1 MGVAAAAALAPYVRS
16 MSVYDITGPPGVH
29 LGLPSTQVSVVLPVD
44 DPLDVA
50 WSGDPGS
57 RQRSWQ
63 SVSGLHTRPAHIRHG
78 GRMAGVC
85 LGLTPAGARAL
96 LGVPAGALAGT
107 LVELDDVDRSFR
119 TLPERLAT
127 TPSSGWGAAVGR
139 ALLEA
144 LERRE
149 ARAPRAE
156 VGRALALLTR
166 GAAVSAVASDV
177 GLTRRHLGELVRVET
192 GVTPQRWRQLA
203 RFQRSQPMVA
213 AGRRLADVAAAC
225 GYADQAH
232 LAREWRE
239 LAGCSPT
246 AWRRQELPIVQDMAA
261 SRQQDGEA

>member
-1 MGVAAAAALAPYVRS
+1 
-16 MSVYDITGPPGVH
+16 
-29 LGLPSTQVSVVLPVD
+29 
-44 DPLDVA
+44 
-50 WSGDPGS
+50 
-57 RQRSWQ
+57 
-63 SVSGLHTRPAHIRHG
+63 
-78 GRMAGVC
+78 AGVC

-96 LGVPAGALAGT
+96 LGVPAAALAGT
-107 LVELDDVDRSFR
+107 LAELDDADRSFR
-119 TLPERLAT
+119 TPPERLAT
-127 TPSSGWGAAVGR
+127 TPYSGWGAAVGR
-139 ALLEA
+139 ALLQA
-144 LERRE
+144 LARRE
-149 ARAPRAE
+149 ERAPRAE
-156 VGRALALLTR
+156 VGRALALLTRR

-192 GVTPQRWRQLA
+192 GVTPQQWRQLA

-239 LAGCSPT
+239 LAGCGPT